1 MNGIESTILFYL
13 EILRLSDHLRRLT
26 VFELG
31 TMIELSPGEYSD
43 EGDYMTDCISIPRET
58 FERVLR
64 SIEHYCSNS
73 CPMFMNACLH
83 FECPLFAIE
92 HVLTLEHEDESREEP
107 HCWYVINFNTCDE
120 IAIVYTNNEN
130 AEKMADGT
138 GKPYDLH
145 VGGTIEAAYEEMKKL
160 MDKK

>member
-1 MNGIESTILFYL
+1 MTIIKVVLYD
-13 EILRLSDHLRRLT
+13 EA
-26 VFELG
+26 
-31 TMIELSPGEYSD
+31 SPGEYSD
-43 EGDYMTDCISIPRET
+43 EGDYMTDCITIPKDT

-92 HVLTLEHEDESREEP
+92 HVLTLEHEYDSREEP
-107 HCWYVINFNTCDE
+107 LCWYVINFNTCND

-130 AEKMADGT
+130 AEKMAEGS
-138 GKPYDLH
+138 GNPYDLH
-145 VGGTIEAAYEEMKKL
+145 VFGTLEAAYEEMNNL
-160 MDKK
+160 MDKKIKKIE